1 MTSLY
6 MEGRKAQ
13 INRQEC
19 VGCGACISAC
29 PAQAIRMLPGWFSE
43 VDISKCIGCGKCVA
57 LCHKQAPYWVHSN
70 TL

>member
-6 MEGRKAQ
+6 MEGQKAQ
-13 INRQEC
+13 ISRQKC
-19 VGCGACISAC
+19 VGCGSCI
-29 PAQAIRMLPGWFSE
+29 
-43 VDISKCIGCGKCVA
+43 A